1 MFFRQKQSRKK
12 VSAARTFCAAA
23 LVFPG
28 LTQYSK
34 VRKTQTE
41 FFTGVYTVDITL
53 QDFERAQQ
61 RLKGVLHHTELDLS
75 ATFSAMTGGNIYLK
89 YENSQKTGSFKI
101 RGASNKIAALVE
113 RGETGAVVA
122 SSAGNHAQGV
132 AYAAHRFGIPATIVM
147 PKTAPIAKAKATEG
161 YGATVVLAGDCYD
174 DAYAKAREIC
184 EQEHATFLHP
194 YNDPEVIAGQGTLGL
209 EILGD
214 LPTADGRHRAGRAA
228 ADCSPVWPR
237 ASSRSIPACRSSA
250 YRPRARTRSRSR
262 SAHTAMCRPTPPP
275 PSPDGIAVKVPGDLT
290 VPLIERYADD
300 VVTVSDRDISEAV
313 LLLMERCKQIV
324 EPAGA
329 APVAAVLKGKVDVKG
344 KNVVCLLSG
353 GNIDVSFIQ
362 CIIEQGLVARS
373 RRLRFT
379 VTLLDR
385 PGSLGKL
392 LNDIAALGANILSVE
407 HDRLTAGLNPNEIDV
422 HVSCEVGD
430 KAHGDRVR
438 GQLIQSGYHVKI
450 D

>member
-1 MFFRQKQSRKK
+1 MG
-12 VSAARTFCAAA
+12 
-23 LVFPG
+23 VFAVEIP
-28 LTQYSK
+28 
-34 VRKTQTE
+34 
-41 FFTGVYTVDITL
+41 L
-53 QDFERAQQ
+53 QEFERAAQ

-174 DAYAKAREIC
+174 DAYAKACEIC

-214 LPTADGRHRAGRAA
+214 LPTADIVIVPAGGGGLLAGVAA
-228 ADCSPVWPR
+228 CIKQINPRVQVIGVQAEGADAIAQSFHSHSYVQTDSV
-237 ASSRSIPACRSSA
+237 ATIA
-250 YRPRARTRSRSR
+250 
-262 SAHTAMCRPTPPP
+262 
-275 PSPDGIAVKVPGDLT
+275 DGIAVKAPGDIT
-290 VPLIERYADD
+290 VELINRYVDD
-300 VVTVSDRDISEAV
+300 VVTVSDIEISEAI
-313 LLLMERCKQIV
+313 LMLMERCKQIV
-324 EPAGA
+324 EPSGA
-329 APVAAVLKGKVDVKG
+329 TPVAAVLKGKVDVKG
-344 KNVVCLLSG
+344 KKVVCLLSG
-353 GNIDVSFIQ
+353 GNIDVSFVQ
-362 CIIEQGLVARS
+362 CIIEQGLVS
-373 RRLRFT
+373 RRRRLKFT
-379 VTLLDR
+379 VTLLDK
-385 PGSLGKL
+385 PGSLGRL

-407 HDRLTAGLNPNEIDV
+407 HDRLSAGLNRNETNV
-422 HVSCEVGD
+422 HIACEVGGE
-430 KAHGDRVR
+430 AHGENVVAE
-438 GQLIQSGYHVKI
+438 LKNKGYNLDI
-450 D
+450 N

>member
-1 MFFRQKQSRKK
+1 MFFFRGRSHKK
-12 VSAARTFCAAA
+12 VFLARTFCIAA
-23 LVFPG
+23 LVFPAFPR
-28 LTQYSK
+28 YSRD
-34 VRKTQTE
+34 RKTQTDI
-41 FFTGVYTVDITL
+41 FTGVFAVEIPL
-53 QDFERAQQ
+53 QEFERAAQ

-161 YGATVVLAGDCYD
+161 YGANVVLAGDCYD
-174 DAYAKAREIC
+174 DAYAKACEIC

-214 LPTADGRHRAGRAA
+214 LPTADIVIVPAGGGGLLAGVAA
-228 ADCSPVWPR
+228 CIKQINPR
-237 ASSRSIPACRSSA
+237 VQVIGVQAEGANAIAQSFHSHSYVQTDSVATIA
-250 YRPRARTRSRSR
+250 
-262 SAHTAMCRPTPPP
+262 
-275 PSPDGIAVKVPGDLT
+275 DGIAVKAPGDIT
-290 VPLIERYADD
+290 VPLIQKYADD
-300 VVTVSDRDISEAV
+300 VVTVNDLEISEAV

-324 EPAGA
+324 EPSGA

-362 CIIEQGLVARS
+362 CIIEQGLVSRH

-422 HVSCEVGD
+422 HVSCEVGG
-430 KAHGDRVR
+430 KEHGDRVLD
-438 GQLIQSGYHVKI
+438 QLIQNGYHVKI